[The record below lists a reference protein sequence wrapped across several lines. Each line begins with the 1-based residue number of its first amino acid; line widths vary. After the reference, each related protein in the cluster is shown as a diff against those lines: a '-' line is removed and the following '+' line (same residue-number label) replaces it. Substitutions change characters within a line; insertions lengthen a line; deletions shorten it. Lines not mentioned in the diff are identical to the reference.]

1 MAPAKITGSTALQS
15 GEALLNFSFSESE
28 KPQNVVAMITIVASP
43 ALVVIV
49 VDIYKNLSSLTIV
62 GRQRLSEVGFS

>member
-1 MAPAKITGSTALQS
+1 MAPAKITGSTALPS

-28 KPQNVVAMITIVASP
+28 KPQNVVAMIKIVASP

-49 VDIYKNLSSLTIV
+49 VDIYKKFKFFNDSWKAKTL
-62 GRQRLSEVGFS
+62 